1 MIKLFKSA
9 ATFGVFLLPFLMT
22 GCATIVS
29 GTTQKVSV
37 TSQPSGADAKVDN
50 ITSAKTP
57 AVFTLERKNDHT
69 LEISK
74 EGYKTATI
82 MFKKTFN
89 GMTTGNIL
97 IGGIIG
103 TGIDAASGS
112 MNKIIPER
120 VDVILESGTGYS
132 SVPKFASEKD
142 AEFYEKS
149 ILKSGAVKAAD
160 NVVQAPSS
168 QASSMQQAGGTL
180 SPQQGQ
186 PKTNFGPKSSS
197 M

>member
-1 MIKLFKSA
+1 MKHISGFAMIVL
-9 ATFGVFLLPFLMT
+9 TFFMA

-37 TSQPSGADAKVDN
+37 TSQPSGADAKVDGN
-50 ITSAKTP
+50 MSAKTP
-57 AVFTLERKNDHT
+57 ATFTLDRKNDHT

-82 MFKKTFN
+82 LFKKTFN

-112 MNKIIPER
+112 MNKLIPER
-120 VDVILESGTGYS
+120 VDVVLEPGTGYS
-132 SVPKFASEKD
+132 SIPKFASEKD
-142 AEFYEKS
+142 AEFYEKA
-149 ILKSGAVKAAD
+149 ILKPVTKKAAQNAVQTSQVSSTQQVSGAAL
-160 NVVQAPSS
+160 S
-168 QASSMQQAGGTL
+168 Q
-180 SPQQGQ
+180 PDQ
-186 PKTNFGPKSSS
+186 PKTNFGPRS
-197 M
+197 